1 MSSHENIPISAIDQV
16 LAELPASFTISD
28 IQKRLGSRAD
38 GLARRLERL
47 LDGDDRFFN
56 APGRPFYRREAFFN
70 GFKFAVTFDSWEAGQ
85 GFLIPGHRF
94 SPFLHPE
101 VFPSETTLLDG
112 GKAVPVREITLPLG
126 QAFHYHML
134 LGSDNVFDFLL
145 AESPAN
151 AALRTGRTANE
162 QVTLTVF
169 DLSEFY
175 RRNNACEGDA
185 MICTV
190 TDYEKG
196 VLDISFL
203 PGSERSSSR
212 RKAWELVC
220 DEALTKVCDRFED
233 YLDITEQLAW
243 GLYYGG
249 DALRSPDCSID
260 EYIRLSTK
268 ITVRAD
274 GDHAV
279 LALRNEEKNFADEPD
294 EDAAVSD
301 ILTLSKGETGSLQGI
316 LRELGNPVTLPE
328 IDAYILDECFARESD
343 FDAIFRRIFGSA
355 ENICADEAQQVYLV
369 TYLEERFE
377 ELHGTYNRADD
388 EPKAP
393 LRSEILEAVDAKLEF
408 FRLLADV
415 DADPEALGKE
425 DMHRLAEIDLRLDEM
440 LKLLDSPRYTPDAA
454 ELEKTASLVE
464 SRLDE
469 QQELIEKLSS
479 KIRSRQ

>member
-1 MSSHENIPISAIDQV
+1 MSSQHDISITDIDRA
-16 LAELPASFTISD
+16 LEALPEAFTIGDLQKHLGNRSD
-28 IQKRLGSRAD
+28 C
-38 GLARRLERL
+38 LARRLERL

-56 APGRPFYRREAFFN
+56 IPGGAFQRREAFFK
-70 GFKFAVTFDSWEAGQ
+70 GFKFAVTFDSWELGQ

-101 VFPSETTLLDG
+101 VFPSETTLLDD
-112 GKAVPVREITLPLG
+112 GKALSRKEITLPLG

-134 LGSDNVFDFLL
+134 LGSDNIFDFLL

-151 AALRTGRTANE
+151 AALRSGRNANE

-185 MICTV
+185 MICEV
-190 TDYEKG
+190 ADYDKG
-196 VLDISFL
+196 VLTISFM
-203 PGSERSSSR
+203 PGGERSGAR
-212 RKAWELVC
+212 RRAWEQVF

-233 YLDITEQLAW
+233 YLDIGEQLAW

-249 DALRSPDCSID
+249 DVLRSPDCSID
-260 EYIRLSTK
+260 EYIRLSAKMT
-268 ITVRAD
+268 IRAD

-279 LALRNEEKNFADEPD
+279 LALRNEEKNPGEEITGND
-294 EDAAVSD
+294 VSD

-316 LRELGNPVTLPE
+316 LKELGNPVTLPE

-343 FDAIFRRIFGSA
+343 FDAIFRRIFGAA
-355 ENICADEAQQVYLV
+355 ENVCTDEAQQAYLAN
-369 TYLEERFE
+369 YLEERFE
-377 ELHGTYNRADD
+377 ELHGNYDRAGD
-388 EPKAP
+388 EAKAP
-393 LRSEILEAVDAKLEF
+393 LRSEILEGIDAKLEF
-408 FRLLADV
+408 FKLLADV
-415 DADPEALGKE
+415 DADPEALDHE

-440 LKLLDSPRYTPDAA
+440 LRLLNAPGYTPDQP
-454 ELEKTASLVE
+454 ELDKIASLVE
-464 SRLDE
+464 TRLDE

-479 KIRSRQ
+479 KIKSRSS

>member
-1 MSSHENIPISAIDQV
+1 MSSQHDISITDIDRALEALPGAFTV
-16 LAELPASFTISD
+16 EEL
-28 IQKRLGSRAD
+28 QKRLGNRSD

-56 APGRPFYRREAFFN
+56 IPGGAFRRREDFFK
-70 GFKFAVTFDSWEAGQ
+70 GFKFAVTFDSWEISQ

-112 GKAVPVREITLPLG
+112 GKALPCREITLPLG

-134 LGSDNVFDFLL
+134 LGSDNIFDFLL

-151 AALRTGRTANE
+151 AALRSGRNANE

-185 MICTV
+185 MICEV
-190 TDYEKG
+190 TDYDKG
-196 VLDISFL
+196 VLSVSFI
-203 PGSERSSSR
+203 PGSERSGSR
-212 RKAWELVC
+212 RKAWELVF

-233 YLDITEQLAW
+233 YLDISEQLAW

-249 DALRSPDCSID
+249 EVLRSPDCSID
-260 EYIRLSTK
+260 EYIRLSAKMT
-268 ITVRAD
+268 IRAD

-279 LALRNEEKNFADEPD
+279 LALRNEEKTADP
-294 EDAAVSD
+294 EDAGSVAD

-316 LRELGNPVTLPE
+316 IKEMGNPVTLPE

-355 ENICADEAQQVYLV
+355 ENVCADEAQQVYLAN
-369 TYLEERFE
+369 YLEERFE
-377 ELHGTYNRADD
+377 ELHGNYDRAGD
-388 EPKAP
+388 ETKAP
-393 LRSEILEAVDAKLEF
+393 LRSEILEGIDAKLEF

-415 DADPEALGKE
+415 DADPETLDHE
-425 DMHRLAEIDLRLDEM
+425 DMHRLAELDLRLDEM
-440 LKLLDSPRYTPDAA
+440 LKLLNSPAYTPDQP
-454 ELEKTASLVE
+454 ELDKVASLVE
-464 SRLDE
+464 TRLDE

-479 KIRSRQ
+479 KIKSRS